1 MVRAL
6 VKEYAPLSASSI
18 KLGMGASAMA
28 SGRNPS
34 KLMMS
39 TRSISAFD
47 GVGII
52 VGVKVGLAVGMG
64 VWVNVGAAVNVTVAS
79 TKGVVTTA

>member
-6 VKEYAPLSASSI
+6 VKEYAPLLASSI
-18 KLGMGASAMA
+18 RLGMGACSMA

-34 KLMMS
+34 KLTIN
-39 TRSISAFD
+39 TRSMSAFD

-52 VGVKVGLAVGMG
+52 VGVKVGLAVGTG

-79 TKGVVTTA
+79 TEGVVITA